1 VKADQRRDL
10 QLLSEIEADEAVT
23 QRGLA
28 KRLGIA
34 LGLTNLYLKRLV
46 KKGHVK
52 IINIQRNRIRYL
64 ITPKGIAEKSRLTYE
79 YMQYSF
85 QLYRQACTLLRG
97 RLRDLAEEGRK
108 RLVFYGVGEA
118 AELAY
123 LCVKEMDLELM
134 GVVDAEHAGARFL
147 GHTVL
152 GPSVLPGLTYDCV
165 VITSF
170 ADDDA
175 ARRRLEA
182 LGVPADAVVTLKP

>member
-1 VKADQRRDL
+1 VKPDQHRDL
-10 QLLSEIEADEAVT
+10 QLLSEIEASEAVT

-34 LGLTNLYLKRLV
+34 LGLTNLYLKRLA
-46 KKGHVK
+46 KKGHIK

-64 ITPKGIAEKSRLTYE
+64 ITPKGIAEKSRLTLE

-85 QLYRQACTLLRG
+85 QLYRQACTFLRA
-97 RLRDLAEEGRK
+97 RLRDLAEQGRK
-108 RLVFYGVGEA
+108 RLVFHGVGEA

-134 GVVDAEHAGARFL
+134 GVVDAEHAGRRFL

-152 GPSVLPGLTYDCV
+152 DPSALPGLRYDCV

-170 ADDDA
+170 SDDEA
-175 ARRRLEA
+175 ARTLLEA
-182 LGVPADAVVTLKP
+182 SGVPAEAVVTLKP

>member
-1 VKADQRRDL
+1 MKADQQRDL
-10 QLLSEIEADEAVT
+10 QLLNEIEASETVT

-34 LGLTNLYLKRLV
+34 LGLTNLYIKRLV
-46 KKGHVK
+46 KKGHIKV
-52 IINIQRNRIRYL
+52 INIQKNRIRYL
-64 ITPKGIAEKSRLTYE
+64 ITPKGIAQKSRLTYE

-85 QLYRQACTLLRG
+85 QLYRQACTLLRA
-97 RLRDLAEEGRK
+97 RLRDLAEQGRK

-134 GVVDAEHAGARFL
+134 GVLDAEHAGRRFL
-147 GHTVL
+147 DHTVL
-152 GPSVLPGLTYDCV
+152 HPSALAGLRYDCV

-170 ADDDA
+170 DDGDLS
-175 ARRRLEA
+175 RRQLEM
-182 LGVPADAVVTLKP
+182 LGVAAAAVVTIRQ